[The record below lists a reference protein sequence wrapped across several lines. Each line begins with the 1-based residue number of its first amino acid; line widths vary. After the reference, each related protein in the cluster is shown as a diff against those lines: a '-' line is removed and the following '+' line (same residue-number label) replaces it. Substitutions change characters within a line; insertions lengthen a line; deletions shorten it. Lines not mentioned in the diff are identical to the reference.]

1 MLRAQ
6 KLFQLILFVYPRDFR
21 RDFGPEMVQVFRDCY
36 RTEEKKNGLFVTGR
50 FWLFTIWDLARAAP
64 KEHLDNLGKGNS
76 LMNNLRRDALALLG
90 CIAIIAVAFLL
101 LSYGRRHEVSAILMF
116 GYALDAIV
124 TTGVVGNLIVFLLV
138 KFTKLN
144 PVRIALWVFLVVH
157 AIPAILLAVLGSR
170 IDPQFRLA
178 ATMTGYAISFVFWF
192 GLHWLWVKSKGSPE
206 LALSSGE

>member
-6 KLFQLILFVYPRDFR
+6 KLFQLILFIYPRDFR

-36 RTEEKKNGLFVTGR
+36 RIEEKKDRLFVTGQ
-50 FWLFTIWDLARAAP
+50 FWLRTIWDLARTAP
-64 KEHLDNLGKGNS
+64 KEHLDNLGKENPI
-76 LMNNLRRDALALLG
+76 MKNLRRDALALLG
-90 CIAIIAVAFLL
+90 CVAIIAIAILL

-144 PVRIALWVFLVVH
+144 PVRIALWVFLLVH
-157 AIPAILLAVLGSR
+157 AVPAILLAVLGSR
-170 IDPQFRLA
+170 MDPQFRLA

-192 GLHWLWVKSKGSPE
+192 GLHWLWSQRKAPLQPAV
-206 LALSSGE
+206 